1 MNTLQRPMAMAQ
13 FLVILTL
20 FLQGRAVA
28 EDRAPQSRIQTTM
41 HEFFQALTSVFP
53 WSLDAQQFQA
63 LEHRQRI
70 QAALRALAQHAGQ
83 LETHGQ
89 DVPQSF
95 GFLRRSLARSAQ
107 DAAER
112 YAQGQYPQ
120 ARFLLQGLTETCF
133 ACHSRLPNLQYFAL
147 GKRFLEET
155 NVEGLPLPKRFKLEV
170 ATRQFD
176 TALNTCEA
184 LLRSPGITAADMWL
198 MGVFEDYLKIII
210 RVRND
215 FPRAMTVLA
224 QFLERP
230 DVPAVL
236 RDQLLNW
243 VNALKELQSHG
254 SIDDALSRA
263 RTLIETGQL
272 RNRFPADNQ
281 GFVHFVVASSLLHRF
296 LNTPQPTNTSALAEA
311 YYLLGIAE
319 TYISRTSWLSEAPFF
334 LETAIRLDPTSSV
347 ATKAYDVLNMYIITE
362 YTGSQGTR
370 VPPDIQ
376 EHLEDLRRLRGGS

>member
-1 MNTLQRPMAMAQ
+1 
-13 FLVILTL
+13 
-20 FLQGRAVA
+20 
-28 EDRAPQSRIQTTM
+28 M
-41 HEFFQALTSVFP
+41 HAFFQALTSALP

-63 LEHRQRI
+63 PEHRQRI

-112 YAQGQYPQ
+112 YEQGQYQQ
-120 ARFLLQGLTETCF
+120 ARFLLQGLTANCF
-133 ACHSRLPNLQYFAL
+133 ACHSRLPNLQRFDL

-155 NVEGLPLPKRFKLEV
+155 NVASLPVPQRLKLEV

-184 LLRSPGITAADMWL
+184 LLRSPSITAADIWL

-215 FPRAMTVLA
+215 FPRGMAVLA

-230 DVPAVL
+230 DVPAAL
-236 RDQLLNW
+236 RDQLLSW
-243 VNALKELQSHG
+243 VNALTELQSHG
-254 SIDDALSRA
+254 PIDDALSRA

-272 RNRFPADNQ
+272 RNRFPADHQ
-281 GFVHFVVASSLLHRF
+281 GFVHFVVASSLLHR
-296 LNTPQPTNTSALAEA
+296 LLTTPPANTSALAEA
-311 YYLLGIAE
+311 YYLLGMTE

-334 LETAIRLDPTSSV
+334 LETAIRLAPTSPI
-347 ATKAYDVLNMYIITE
+347 ATKAYDVLNRYILTE

-370 VPPDIQ
+370 VPSDVQ
-376 EHLEDLRRLRGGS
+376 EHLEELRRLRGGS